1 MNCLVQNL
9 RNHEK
14 GFQKYIA
21 NFQLVAAQTGIKDEE
36 TFIKVFTAGLDP
48 NLGQMVLSVKDISIM
63 LNEWVKQASKFHA
76 QQKRIAVLQGGGS
89 IRSFL
94 SRPIQDPNAMD
105 INAICLSPVERA
117 EYTYKAQ
124 QMLHLP

>member
-1 MNCLVQNL
+1 MVASFRTTFYSFDIQNKARSIMNCLVQNL

-63 LNEWVKQASKFHA
+63 LNE
-76 QQKRIAVLQGGGS
+76 
-89 IRSFL
+89 
-94 SRPIQDPNAMD
+94 
-105 INAICLSPVERA
+105 
-117 EYTYKAQ
+117 
-124 QMLHLP
+124 